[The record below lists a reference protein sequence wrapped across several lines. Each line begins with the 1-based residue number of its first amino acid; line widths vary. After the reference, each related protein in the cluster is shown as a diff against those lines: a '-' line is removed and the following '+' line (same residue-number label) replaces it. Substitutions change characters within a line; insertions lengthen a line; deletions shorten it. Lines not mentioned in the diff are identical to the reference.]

1 MGLIVVDTSILV
13 DNLRNDPGAVLA
25 LDRAQEDGAQ
35 LYSSVISRA
44 ELLAGMRT
52 HDRRV
57 TRALIDSLDWVAVS
71 EDIAELGGNLAREYR
86 ASYPG
91 LGLPDIL
98 IGATAQHVGGELWTR
113 NPRHFP
119 MFPGLRPPY

>member
-1 MGLIVVDTSILV
+1 MGLIVVDTSILI

-35 LYSSVISRA
+35 LFASVISRA

-52 HDRRV
+52 HERGV

-71 EDIAELGGNLAREYR
+71 EDIAELGGALARELR
-86 ASYPG
+86 PSHPG
-91 LGLPDIL
+91 ISLPDIL
-98 IGATAQHVGGELWTR
+98 IGATAQYVGSELWTR

>member
-1 MGLIVVDTSILV
+1 MGLIILDTSVLV
-13 DNLRNDPGAVLA
+13 DHLRKSVPARQAFYGARQAGHRVMA
-25 LDRAQEDGAQ
+25 
-35 LYSSVISRA
+35 SVVTRV

-52 HDRRV
+52 QERRV
-57 TRALIDSLDWVAVS
+57 TRELIESLEWVAVS
-71 EDIAELGGNLAREYR
+71 EEIAELGGNLARELR
-86 ASYPG
+86 PSHPG
-91 LGLPDIL
+91 LSLPDIL

>member
-1 MGLIVVDTSILV
+1 MGLIVVDTSVLI

-25 LDRAQEDGAQ
+25 LDRAQSGGAQ
-35 LYSSVISRA
+35 LYASVISRT
-44 ELLAGMRT
+44 ELLAGMRAQE
-52 HDRRV
+52 RRV
-57 TRALIDSLDWVAVS
+57 TRALIDSLDWMAVS
-71 EDIAELGGNLAREYR
+71 EDIAELGGNLARELR

-119 MFPGLRPPY
+119 MFPGLRAPY

>member
-25 LDRAQEDGAQ
+25 LDRAQEDGSQ

-52 HDRRV
+52 HERRV

-71 EDIAELGGNLAREYR
+71 EDIAELGGNLARKYR
-86 ASYPG
+86 GSYQG
-91 LGLPDIL
+91 IGLPDIL

>member
-1 MGLIVVDTSILV
+1 MGLILVDTSILI
-13 DNLRNDPGAVLA
+13 DNLRDHPAAVLA
-25 LDRAQEDGAQ
+25 LDRAHEDGAQ

-44 ELLAGMRT
+44 ELLAGTRT
-52 HDRRV
+52 HERRV

-71 EDIAELGGNLAREYR
+71 EDIAELGGNLARRYR
-86 ASYPG
+86 ASYQG
-91 LGLPDIL
+91 IGLPDIL
-98 IGATAQHVGGELWTR
+98 IGATAQHVGGALWTR